1 MKFPITKQELQQNR
15 APIVEVPDFNNGP
28 RILAEAYQAQF
39 NASIDKMIEELCEEF
54 EKNREQALRLQYFL
68 YRPALRT
75 LEAIVVRNDKG
86 IVMPNEQKQIVMKA
100 LVEKAKKLFI
110 GCAVFISPVNT
121 SILIDWSECPSY
133 LRF

>member
-1 MKFPITKQELQQNR
+1 MKFPITKQQLQNDR
-15 APIVEVPDFNNGP
+15 ASIVEVPDFNP
-28 RILAEAYQAQF
+28 RILTEFYQAQF
-39 NASIDKMIEELCEEF
+39 NTGIDKMLEELCEEF
-54 EKNREQALRLQYFL
+54 ERNREQALRLQYFL

-86 IVMPNEQKQIVMKA
+86 IVMPNEQKEIVMKA
-100 LVEKAKKLFI
+100 LVEKVKKFFI

-121 SILIDWSECPSY
+121 SILIDWSDCPSY